1 MKPSIDGLIRVNVY
15 KLVSDGIEAPIRFG
29 INRAFKHS
37 ERGLTSE
44 EVYRLEDTISQEL
57 LNWICETFRFD
68 EENDGD

>member
-1 MKPSIDGLIRVNVY
+1 MKPSIDGPIRVNVY

-37 ERGLTSE
+37 ERSPTDDE
-44 EVYRLEDTISQEL
+44 IARLEDCVNQEL
-57 LNWICETFRFD
+57 LNWFCETFRFD